1 MPRIYLVTSWQ
12 EVYPERLKGAT
23 AVVIDV
29 LAATTNIITGLAHGV
44 ERFILARDREE
55 TEALA
60 QKLPPESRLRA
71 GEIGSSFIR
80 EFELS
85 PLSSNFRSPRVRGQT
100 IVLNTTNGTRAAYAC
115 RPAARVI
122 LAAVV
127 NARAVVDFLVR
138 EQTEKITIVCSGNLG
153 KIAYEDF
160 FCGGLLVEK
169 LLASREYRTND
180 AALAARDVYR
190 QGRERTFPA
199 FLDTLSSRAILTY
212 GTEDE
217 IRFAAQEDLYSL
229 VPGMSPHSPLGL
241 EIRA

>member
-1 MPRIYLVTSWQ
+1 MPRIYLVTTWQ
-12 EVYPERLKGAT
+12 EVDPECLNGVT

-29 LAATTNIITGLAHGV
+29 LATTTNIITGLAHGA

-60 QKLPPESRLRA
+60 HLLPPESCLRA
-71 GEIGSSFIR
+71 GEIGSNFIR

-100 IVLNTTNGTRAAYAC
+100 IILNTTNGTKAAHAC
-115 RPAARVI
+115 RPSQKVI
-122 LAAVV
+122 LAALV
-127 NARAVVDFLVR
+127 NARAVVDLLVR
-138 EQTEKITIVCSGNLG
+138 EQMEKITIVCAGNLG

-169 LLASREYRTND
+169 LLASREYRAND
-180 AALAARDVYR
+180 AARAARDVYR
-190 QGRERTFPA
+190 QGRERAFPA
-199 FLDTLSSRAILTY
+199 FLDTLSGRAILTY

-217 IRFAAQEDLYSL
+217 IRYAAQEDLYPL
-229 VPGMSPHSPLGL
+229 VPVMSPPSSLGL

>member
-1 MPRIYLVTSWQ
+1 MPRIYLVTAWQ

-23 AVVIDV
+23 AVIIDV
-29 LAATTNIITGLAHGV
+29 LAATTNIITGLAHGA

-60 QKLPPESRLRA
+60 QQLPPESRLRA
-71 GEIGSSFIR
+71 GEIGSSIIR
-80 EFELS
+80 EFELT
-85 PLSSNFRSPRVRGQT
+85 PLSSNFRSPRVKGKT
-100 IVLNTTNGTRAAYAC
+100 IVLNTTNGTRAAHAC
-115 RPAARVI
+115 RPAARMI
-122 LAAVV
+122 LAAVI

-160 FCGGLLVEK
+160 YCGGLLVEK
-169 LLASREYRTND
+169 LLAHHEFRAND

-190 QGRERTFPA
+190 QGREQAFPA
-199 FLDTLSSRAILTY
+199 FLDTLSSRAILAY

-241 EIRA
+241 EIKI